1 MVKNHENQPIAHT
14 FFNSTFG
21 AIWDS
26 RKIRNV
32 HLFVLKARYRLGP
45 RPFDSLVSR
54 ISLQSGFE
62 NAIKTL
68 VSRHVFRS
76 DYAHFTD
83 DIAMLQRTL
92 IAGAKKQCPQVY
104 ELLALNDGYIEY
116 ANSLFFRT
124 SLGDALLK
132 TVIICRLP

>member
-1 MVKNHENQPIAHT
+1 MVQSHENQPIAHT

-32 HLFVLKARYRLGP
+32 HLFVLKARYQLGP

-54 ISLQSGFE
+54 ISLQNGFE
-62 NAIKTL
+62 SAISRLIK
-68 VSRHVFRS
+68 RHVFRS
-76 DYAHFTD
+76 QYANFAD
-83 DIAMLQRTL
+83 DVAMLQRTL
-92 IAGAKKQCPQVY
+92 IAGAKQQCPQVY

-116 ANSLFFRT
+116 ANSLFFRN
-124 SLGDALLK
+124 
-132 TVIICRLP
+132 R